1 MIWPAE
7 RSADSPVEAA
17 QDDPLD
23 TDDEE
28 TKKHEAHRPGAS
40 QSGVTNGD

>member
-1 MIWPAE
+1 VCLWNVHGAQSGAE
-7 RSADSPVEAA
+7 PT
-17 QDDPLD
+17 

-28 TKKHEAHRPGAS
+28 TKMHEAYRPDAS